1 MVPPEEIQSGGLGV
15 LIDLGEF
22 EEVTKDSE
30 KVIETDADAVNG
42 SGSGGV
48 GGGGGGGNDTGVGG
62 GEGMIPIRRTSL
74 QSMTSIFKST
84 DKKTTT
90 SSSNPPTRMERS
102 NSSPLRVRT
111 LVRTKSAYLN
121 GERSASPN
129 RARARSGG
137 VTFGQTDTNNGSF
150 SLRSKIHGAK
160 GLIKK
165 HKRKGDKKKKRRVR
179 LFSISS
185 SLLPN
190 YFPFMHSFHPSHPT
204 LSNLHSPLIPS
215 PLILSHSSFFIL
227 RPISILLFP
236 FSTLHSPFYTLH
248 S

>member
-1 MVPPEEIQSGGLGV
+1 MIPPEEIQSGGLGV

-42 SGSGGV
+42 SGSGSGSGGKGTEGGV
-48 GGGGGGGNDTGVGG
+48 GEGV

-90 SSSNPPTRMERS
+90 SSSNPPTRLERS

-121 GERSASPN
+121 GQRTASPN

-179 LFSISS
+179 IFFISS
-185 SLLPN
+185 
-190 YFPFMHSFHPSHPT
+190 FPLISFFLFIHSCHPSLT
-204 LSNLHSPLIPS
+204 NLQSPLSFIP
-215 PLILSHSSFFIL
+215 F
-227 RPISILLFP
+227 
-236 FSTLHSPFYTLH
+236 T
-248 S
+248 